1 MDACSDQVVKLPRVD
16 LYISTPNCEMHS
28 RRNHSRTLEGR
39 SHSLEDVWASLA
51 YVRANWP
58 EAVVMENV
66 YEVTSVGFRDN
77 ASRGLSRATCMI
89 LEHGGARRGAWG
101 CSDPLDGSTVALI
114 RSVDM

>member
-66 YEVTSVGFRDN
+66 YEVTSVGPITGLLARLEGYRLRSAMLDPWQV
-77 ASRGLSRATCMI
+77 AGVPMARSRQFWVLTRTG
-89 LEHGGARRGAWG
+89 
-101 CSDPLDGSTVALI
+101 
-114 RSVDM
+114 

>member
-28 RRNHSRTLEGR
+28 KRNHNKTLDGR

-66 YEVTSVGFRDN
+66 YEVTSVGPITGLLARLEGYRLRSAMLDPWPV
-77 ASRGLSRATCMI
+77 AGVPMARSRQFWVLTRTG
-89 LEHGGARRGAWG
+89 
-101 CSDPLDGSTVALI
+101 
-114 RSVDM
+114 